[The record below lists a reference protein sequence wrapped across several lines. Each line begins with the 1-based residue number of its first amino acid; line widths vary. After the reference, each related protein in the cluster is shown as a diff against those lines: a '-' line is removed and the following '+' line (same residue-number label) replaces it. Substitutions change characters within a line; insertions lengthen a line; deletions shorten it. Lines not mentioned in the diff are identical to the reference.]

1 MGKEAVRD
9 QLHVFL
15 GGVTEYAL
23 EEFRPLG
30 VIGLG
35 FLPGNGVAK
44 ILLGP
49 IIDQEIS
56 SIKISLQNE
65 FNLIMDY
72 SEEIAEGNDP
82 DAGEYED
89 RFLRSDFFYQHYEGD
104 RGDEFEEVMM
114 QRLEEV
120 AHDMAPLVEVETDDF
135 WEALEESYDRREAEE
150 VLKYHFSFTDKI
162 VEEFGDGLN
171 IRFDLGPIS
180 IGYTKEALRV
190 MPKAEG
196 HLRREIVDKLDE
208 VYGEREGEEEE
219 KMEEL
224 EKKNEELRK
233 ELERL
238 REEEGDGGDMEA
250 DEEESGAEGE
260 EVEEKTRAEED
271 ADTKNEAG
279 VEVDEPEAED

>member
-15 GGVTEYAL
+15 GDVTEYAL
-23 EEFRPLG
+23 EEFRPLA
-30 VIGLG
+30 VVGLG

-44 ILLGP
+44 VFLGP
-49 IIDQEIS
+49 IIDKEIS

-72 SEEIAEGNDP
+72 SEEMAENNDP
-82 DAGEYED
+82 DPEEYKD

-104 RGDEFEEVMM
+104 KTDEFEEVMM
-114 QRLEEV
+114 QRLDEV
-120 AHDMAPLVEVETDDF
+120 ARDMSPLVDVDTEDF
-135 WEALEESYDRREAEE
+135 WEALQESYDRREAEE

-162 VEEFGDGLN
+162 VEEFGDGLK
-171 IRFDLGPIS
+171 IRFSLGPIS

-208 VYGEREGEEEE
+208 IYGEREGDGQDL
-219 KMEEL
+219 EEL
-224 EKKNEELRK
+224 EKENEKLRK
-233 ELERL
+233 QLEKL
-238 REEEGDGGDMEA
+238 REEGEV
-250 DEEESGAEGE
+250 GAEGGIE
-260 EVEEKTRAEED
+260 TETE
-271 ADTKNEAG
+271 G
-279 VEVDEPEAED
+279 